1 MDNDQKHRANKTTM
15 MTKNLVAGAAFK
27 PESLELPDAWVG
39 HLPFAAW
46 VVRECHPTMFVEL
59 GTHSGNSYF
68 AFCQSVKEADL
79 QTKCYAVD
87 TWQGDEH
94 AGNYGDDIFA
104 AVHQENQEKYAAF
117 SRLLR
122 MTFDEAVDSF
132 SDGSINL
139 LHIDG
144 LHTYDAV
151 RHDFETWLPKLA
163 PGALVLLH
171 DSNVRERGFG
181 VWKFWE
187 ELKQRYPHYL
197 EFNHSHGLGVVQVD
211 SQRPQRI
218 YSFLDP
224 AQNQE
229 IVAYFS
235 ALGAQQLDRF
245 ELLRMRKQNDELKRL
260 VEERDGRNDVL
271 NHAVAERD
279 GWVAQLHDSVEE
291 RDATIRSL
299 YDVINGR
306 DDQLHALQKNA
317 EEKDRQLVE
326 KDRQIIERDQQIV
339 DIYKSWSWRLTRPVR
354 AAGRV
359 KNTIAGSLPV
369 RFLRNGFL
377 SFRAGVRRYGF
388 VGFMRRFPYYF
399 RNVGRYFALFG
410 ARAPSGEALLEL
422 DVVQREPVRLLPDL
436 TGVCEPLDNSISVV
450 IPTLNAGREFRCL
463 LQKLRQQ
470 KGVGPVEI
478 IVVDSGSRDDTV
490 ALAHHYACR
499 VIEILPEEFSHS
511 YARNLG
517 ADTATSDYLLFMV
530 QDAYPIGQYWFH
542 GLVSYLQEHAD
553 ENLAA
558 VSCSEYSR
566 SDSDMMYDSMI
577 QTHYQF
583 LGCLDRDRIGSYQ
596 GESHMSLRANGQLSD
611 VSCLIGRELFGTYR
625 YRGDYAEDLDLGI
638 RLIRDDY
645 RVAML
650 SSVKVIHSHNRPAY
664 YYLKRSFVDVVFLV
678 GMFDDFEIPRI
689 TSFDGV
695 MAGIIST
702 AAHLSVWLNQD
713 VGTDNRQ
720 HALAALSQRWR
731 KEFTTLIL
739 DQAPQLGDDPLDRYL
754 ETLCNRY
761 VPSKTTLDKKATEQ
775 AQRFVESFL
784 ARLDHFDCFVSSV
797 YRSGDPHLSN
807 EARSAVIKI
816 FAATAGAE
824 LAYLYLDRK
833 QRGPEQELA
842 AAQTIY
848 QELKVGV

>member
-1 MDNDQKHRANKTTM
+1 ML
-15 MTKNLVAGAAFK
+15 TKNLAAAAAFK

-46 VVRECHPTMFVEL
+46 LVREYRPTIFVEL

-68 AFCQSVKEADL
+68 AFCQSVKAADL
-79 QTKCYAVD
+79 ETKCYAVD

-94 AGNYGDDIFA
+94 AGNYGDDIFS
-104 AVHQENQEKYAAF
+104 AVHQINQEKYAAF

-122 MTFDEAVDSF
+122 MTFDEAVGSF
-132 SDGSINL
+132 SDGTIDL

-144 LHTYDAV
+144 LHTYEAV

-187 ELKQRYPHYL
+187 ELKERYPYHL
-197 EFNHSHGLGVVQVD
+197 EFNHSHGLGVVQID
-211 SQRPQRI
+211 PPGRQRVHP
-218 YSFLDP
+218 FFNP
-224 AQNQE
+224 AQHQE

-245 ELLRMRKQNDELKRL
+245 ELLRTKAQNEELKQL
-260 VEERDGRNDVL
+260 VAERDGQNDVL

-279 GWVAQLHDSVEE
+279 GWIRGLHDGIEE
-291 RDATIRSL
+291 RDTTIRSL

-306 DDQLHALQKNA
+306 DEQLHVLQQVA
-317 EEKDRQLVE
+317 EEKDLQLVE
-326 KDRQIIERDQQIV
+326 KNQQIDAINQQV
-339 DIYKSWSWRLTRPVR
+339 NAIYQSRSWRMTRPLR
-354 AAGRV
+354 ALGRI
-359 KNTIAGSLPV
+359 KNSLIGSFPV
-369 RFLRNGFL
+369 RFSRNALL

-388 VGFMRRFPYYF
+388 VGFVRRFPYYL
-399 RNVGRYFALFG
+399 RHCGRYLALFG
-410 ARAPSGEALLEL
+410 ACAPSSGALSDLESI
-422 DVVQREPVRLLPDL
+422 QCEPVRLLPDL
-436 TGVCEPLDNSISVV
+436 TGDCEPINNSISVV
-450 IPTLNAGREFRCL
+450 IPTLNAGPEFRSL

-470 KGVGPVEI
+470 KGVGDVEI

-490 ALAHHYACR
+490 DLARHYNCR
-499 VIEILPEEFSHS
+499 VIEILPEDFSHS

-517 ADTATSDYLLFMV
+517 ADSATSDYLLFMV
-530 QDAYPIGQYWFH
+530 QDAYPIGQYWLH
-542 GLVSYLQEHAD
+542 GLVSYLQEHA
-553 ENLAA
+553 EEKLAA

-577 QTHYQF
+577 HTHYQF

-596 GESHMSLRANGQLSD
+596 GESHMSLRAQGQLSD

-678 GMFDDFEIPRI
+678 GMFDDFDFPRV
-689 TSFDGV
+689 TSFEGV
-695 MAGIIST
+695 IAGIVST
-702 AAHLSVWLNQD
+702 AAHVSAWLTE
-713 VGTDNRQ
+713 VSGRTDGNFPLTDQ
-720 HALAALSQRWR
+720 ADRWR
-731 KEFTTLIL
+731 TELTTLIL
-739 DQAPQLGDDPLDRYL
+739 DQPCHLGNAPLDDYIEILRGRYL
-754 ETLCNRY
+754 SSTHSVE
-761 VPSKTTLDKKATEQ
+761 KKATEQ
-775 AQRFVESFL
+775 ALRFVDSFL
-784 ARLDHFDCFVSSV
+784 ARLDHFNGFVSSV
-797 YRSGDPHLSN
+797 YQAGDKHLQK
-807 EARSAVIKI
+807 ETLGAVVKI

-833 QRGPEQELA
+833 QRGSEQELA